1 MQNNFRIYRLNAI
14 KFLLV
19 FLVIS
24 IPFSRAILSIT
35 GFFILLLS
43 ITFFDKKC
51 LFSNKYY
58 ILLIIITTICLAD
71 VIRAEDIKLWAH
83 EVFIKLPLLIL
94 PLPFILLK
102 EIFENKFL
110 KYILLVFF
118 VTVSFSSTISVVNYF
133 INFEELNK
141 LVLQSKNIPIAG
153 GMHHITFSVYCALTV
168 FVSFFAAIYFKTKWL
183 FIFTVL
189 NIINLHILSTRTGL
203 VGFYMASFAIA
214 FIATL
219 KNRKLLKYSLPA
231 ILFLILLPIAAFFSL
246 KSFQNRITNS
256 IDDLKTT
263 INNTDANY
271 KSMAMRVEATKTAI
285 SIFKKNPIF
294 GVGTGNLRKQMDKE
308 YEIKNS
314 NLFIE
319 NRILPHNQFVL
330 QAATHGIIGLIPL
343 IAFVFMP
350 LFTGFKNQSYSFIS
364 LWILL
369 FIGFFFECFFERQH
383 GVVLI
388 SFFWF
393 LFYNLKTHEFN
404 TP

>member
-1 MQNNFRIYRLNAI
+1 MQNNYRIFRLNTL
-14 KFLLV
+14 KFLLI
-19 FLVIS
+19 FFVIS
-24 IPFSRAILSIT
+24 IPFSRALLSIS
-35 GFFILLLS
+35 GFLILLLS
-43 ITFFDKKC
+43 ISFFDKKC

-58 ILLIIITTICLAD
+58 VCLIITTAICLAD
-71 VIRAEDIKLWAH
+71 VIRAEDIKLWAN
-83 EVFIKLPLLIL
+83 EVFIKLTLLIL
-94 PLPFILLK
+94 PLPFILVK
-102 EIFENKFL
+102 EIFENKFI
-110 KYILLVFF
+110 KYILIVFVAT
-118 VTVSFSSTISVVNYF
+118 VTLSSTISVVNYF

-153 GMHHITFSVYCALTV
+153 GMHHITFSVYCALAV

-189 NIINLHILSTRTGL
+189 NIINLHILSARTGL
-203 VGFYMASFAIA
+203 AGFYIASLAIA
-214 FIATL
+214 FMATL
-219 KNRKLLKYSLPA
+219 RNRKLLKYSLPA
-231 ILFLILLPIAAFFSL
+231 ILVLILLPIVAFFSL
-246 KSFQNRITNS
+246 KSFQNRIINS

-271 KSMAMRVEATKTAI
+271 KSMAMRVEATKTAF

-308 YEIKNS
+308 YEIKNT

-330 QAATHGIIGLIPL
+330 EAATHGIVGLIPL
-343 IAFVFMP
+343 FAFVFLP
-350 LFTGFKNQSYSFIS
+350 FLSGFKNLPYTFIS

-393 LFYNLKTHEFN
+393 ILYNLKTQELN
-404 TP
+404 KP